1 MDDWTSKA
9 PAVQDINSRGSA
21 LCSLI
26 SVLTS
31 PAKAKI
37 HHSSGIA
44 QEYFK
49 VLQNHLLHV
58 SVLHDYSLIPSRVNT
73 YIFSSLGSAVS
84 NGSGPGS
91 HAYLTNQ
98 GESSY

>member
-1 MDDWTSKA
+1 MDEWTSKA

-37 HHSSGIA
+37 HHKSGIA

-49 VLQNHLLHV
+49 VLQKHLLHV
-58 SVLHDYSLIPSRVNT
+58 LHDHSLIPSRVNT